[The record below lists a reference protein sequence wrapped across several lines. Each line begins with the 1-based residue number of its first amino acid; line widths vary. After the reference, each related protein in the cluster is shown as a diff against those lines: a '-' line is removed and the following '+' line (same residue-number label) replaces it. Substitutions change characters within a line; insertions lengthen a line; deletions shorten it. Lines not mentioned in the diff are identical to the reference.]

1 MEAHKGTSGNATHTQ
16 NGHGFTVNATA
27 RQAHLQSFITQ
38 LRNKGV
44 NVSTV
49 PGALANNDTATVQ
62 SWLTSYFASH
72 PDAYT
77 NSTRSQGHL
86 WNRTATQSS

>member
-1 MEAHKGTSGNATHTQ
+1 VK
-16 NGHGFTVNATA
+16 
-27 RQAHLQSFITQ
+27 
-38 LRNKGV
+38 
-44 NVSTV
+44 
-49 PGALANNDTATVQ
+49 

-72 PDAYT
+72 PGVYT